1 MANIS
6 LYRGGTP
13 EVKYIWSA
21 ADHPEYRP
29 PFSQRHLGA
38 QSDLFADERPLE
50 ETPPYDSHADGA
62 YNVGNFVIGLP
73 VAPRTR
79 GQAAQRKALQAQ
91 PLEVGDILQCIW
103 LPEDHIAT
111 YLNLKS
117 ITNDANMAGATVAL
131 VVQNATP
138 DKSGEF
144 HYVEDTD
151 FADAVTA
158 QLGTNSFAVDKPFNA
173 FVSLFKAVGVD
184 KEYAVPMYS
193 KPALPVAHDAPDST
207 LPTYPTYKI
216 FGLKILSLPTKS
228 EVAFADMLSAIY
240 MSLRMEAF
248 ECPSAN

>member
-62 YNVGNFVIGLP
+62 YNMGNFVIGLP

-79 GQAAQRKALQAQ
+79 GQVAQRKALQAQ

-131 VVQNATP
+131 VAQNATP
-138 DKSGEF
+138 DKNGEF

-151 FADAVTA
+151 FADAVTT
-158 QLGTNSFAVDKPFNA
+158 QVDSNSFAVDKPFNA
-173 FVSLFKAVGVD
+173 FVSLFKTNGD
-184 KEYAVPMYS
+184 YAVPMYS

>member
-62 YNVGNFVIGLP
+62 YNIGNFVIGLP

-79 GQAAQRKALQAQ
+79 GQVAQRKALQAQ

-138 DKSGEF
+138 DKNGEF
-144 HYVEDTD
+144 HYAEDTD
-151 FADAVTA
+151 FADAVTS
-158 QLGTNSFAVDKPFNA
+158 QVGSNSFAVDKPFNA
-173 FVSLFKAVGVD
+173 FVSLFKTNGD
-184 KEYAVPMYS
+184 YAVPMYS
-193 KPALPVAHDAPDST
+193 KPALPVAHDASDGT

-228 EVAFADMLSAIY
+228 EVTFADMLSAIY

>member
-62 YNVGNFVIGLP
+62 YNVGNVVIGLP

-79 GQAAQRKALQAQ
+79 GQVAQRKALQAQ

-131 VVQNATP
+131 VAQNATP
-138 DKSGEF
+138 DKNGEF

-151 FADAVTA
+151 FADAVTT
-158 QLGTNSFAVDKPFNA
+158 QVGSNSFAVDKPFNA
-173 FVSLFKAVGVD
+173 FVSLFKTNGD
-184 KEYAVPMYS
+184 YAVPMYS

>member
-38 QSDLFADERPLE
+38 QSDLFADEHPLE

-62 YNVGNFVIGLP
+62 YNMGNFVIGLP

-79 GQAAQRKALQAQ
+79 GQVAQRKALQAQ
-91 PLEVGDILQCIW
+91 SLEVGDILQCIW

-138 DKSGEF
+138 DKNGEF

-151 FADAVTA
+151 FADAVTT
-158 QLGTNSFAVDKPFNA
+158 QVGSNSFAIDKPFNA
-173 FVSLFKAVGVD
+173 FVSLFKANGD
-184 KEYAVPMYS
+184 YAVPMYS

>member
-62 YNVGNFVIGLP
+62 YNMGNFVIGLP

-138 DKSGEF
+138 DKNGEF

-151 FADAVTA
+151 FADAVTT
-158 QLGTNSFAVDKPFNA
+158 QVGSNSFAVDKPFNA
-173 FVSLFKAVGVD
+173 FVSLFKTNGD
-184 KEYAVPMYS
+184 YAVPMYS
-193 KPALPVAHDAPDST
+193 KPALPVAHNAPDGT

-216 FGLKILSLPTKS
+216 FGLKILSLPTESK
-228 EVAFADMLSAIY
+228 VTFADMLSAIY

>member
-62 YNVGNFVIGLP
+62 YNIGNFVIGLP

-117 ITNDANMAGATVAL
+117 ITNDENMAGATVAL

-138 DKSGEF
+138 DKNGEF

-151 FADAVTA
+151 FADAVTT
-158 QLGTNSFAVDKPFNA
+158 QVGSNSFAIDKPFNA

-184 KEYAVPMYS
+184 KEYAVPMYG

-228 EVAFADMLSAIY
+228 EVTFADMLSAIY

>member
-62 YNVGNFVIGLP
+62 YNIGNFVIGLP

-79 GQAAQRKALQAQ
+79 GQVAQRKALQAQ

-138 DKSGEF
+138 DKNGEF
-144 HYVEDTD
+144 HYAEDTD
-151 FADAVTA
+151 FADAVTT
-158 QLGTNSFAVDKPFNA
+158 QVGSNSFAVDKPFNA
-173 FVSLFKAVGVD
+173 FVSLFKTNGD
-184 KEYAVPMYS
+184 YAVPMYS
-193 KPALPVAHDAPDST
+193 KPALPVAHDASDGT

-228 EVAFADMLSAIY
+228 EVTFADMLSAIY

>member
-50 ETPPYDSHADGA
+50 ATPPSASPAAGA
-62 YNVGNFVIGLP
+62 YNMGNFVIGLP

-79 GQAAQRKALQAQ
+79 GQATQRKALQAQ

-138 DKSGEF
+138 DKNGEF

-151 FADAVTA
+151 FADAVTT
-158 QLGTNSFAVDKPFNA
+158 QVGSNSFAVDKPFNA
-173 FVSLFKAVGVD
+173 FVSLFKTNGD
-184 KEYAVPMYS
+184 YAVPMYS

-228 EVAFADMLSAIY
+228 EVSFADMLSAIY

>member
-62 YNVGNFVIGLP
+62 YNMGNFVIGLP

-91 PLEVGDILQCIW
+91 SLEVGDILQCIW

-131 VVQNATP
+131 VAQNATP
-138 DKSGEF
+138 DKNGEF

-151 FADAVTA
+151 FADAVTT
-158 QLGTNSFAVDKPFNA
+158 QVGSNSFAVDKPFNA
-173 FVSLFKAVGVD
+173 FVSLFKTNGD
-184 KEYAVPMYS
+184 YAVPMYS

>member
-13 EVKYIWSA
+13 AVKYIWSA

-62 YNVGNFVIGLP
+62 YNMGNFVIGLP

-79 GQAAQRKALQAQ
+79 GQATQRKALQAQ

-131 VVQNATP
+131 VAQNATP
-138 DKSGEF
+138 DKNGEF

-151 FADAVTA
+151 FADAVTT
-158 QLGTNSFAVDKPFNA
+158 QVGSNSFAVDKPFNA
-173 FVSLFKAVGVD
+173 FVSLFKTNGD
-184 KEYAVPMYS
+184 YAVPMYS

-228 EVAFADMLSAIY
+228 EVTFADMLSAIY

>member
-1 MANIS
+1 MTNIS

-62 YNVGNFVIGLP
+62 YNMGNFVIGLP

-138 DKSGEF
+138 DKNGEF

-151 FADAVTA
+151 FADAVTT
-158 QLGTNSFAVDKPFNA
+158 QVGSNSFAVDKPFNA
-173 FVSLFKAVGVD
+173 FVSLFKTNGD
-184 KEYAVPMYS
+184 YAVPMYS
-193 KPALPVAHDAPDST
+193 KPALPVAHNAPDGT

-216 FGLKILSLPTKS
+216 FGLKILSLPTESK
-228 EVAFADMLSAIY
+228 VTYADMLSAIY

>member
-1 MANIS
+1 M
-6 LYRGGTP
+6 
-13 EVKYIWSA
+13 
-21 ADHPEYRP
+21 
-29 PFSQRHLGA
+29 
-38 QSDLFADERPLE
+38 
-50 ETPPYDSHADGA
+50 
-62 YNVGNFVIGLP
+62 IGLP

-138 DKSGEF
+138 DKNGEF

-151 FADAVTA
+151 FADAVTT
-158 QLGTNSFAVDKPFNA
+158 QVGSNSFAVDKPFNA
-173 FVSLFKAVGVD
+173 FVSLFKTNGD
-184 KEYAVPMYS
+184 YAVPMYS

>member
-62 YNVGNFVIGLP
+62 YNMGNFVIGLP

-138 DKSGEF
+138 DKNGEF

-151 FADAVTA
+151 FADAVTT
-158 QLGTNSFAVDKPFNA
+158 QVGSNSFAVDKPFNA
-173 FVSLFKAVGVD
+173 FVSLFKTNGD
-184 KEYAVPMYS
+184 YAVPMYG
-193 KPALPVAHDAPDST
+193 KPALPVAHDVPGGTA
-207 LPTYPTYKI
+207 PTYPTYKI

-228 EVAFADMLSAIY
+228 EVTFADMLSAIY

>member
-38 QSDLFADERPLE
+38 QSDLFADERTLE

-62 YNVGNFVIGLP
+62 YNMGNFVIGLP

-79 GQAAQRKALQAQ
+79 GQATQRKALQAQ

-131 VVQNATP
+131 VAQNATP
-138 DKSGEF
+138 DKNGEF

-151 FADAVTA
+151 FADAVTT
-158 QLGTNSFAVDKPFNA
+158 QVGSNSFAVDKPFNA
-173 FVSLFKAVGVD
+173 FVSLFKTNGD
-184 KEYAVPMYS
+184 YAVPMYS

-228 EVAFADMLSAIY
+228 EVTFADMLSAIY

>member
-62 YNVGNFVIGLP
+62 YNMGNFVIGLP

-79 GQAAQRKALQAQ
+79 GQVAQRKALQAQ

-138 DKSGEF
+138 DKNGEF
-144 HYVEDTD
+144 HYAEDTD
-151 FADAVTA
+151 FADAVTT
-158 QLGTNSFAVDKPFNA
+158 QVGSNSFAVDKPFNA
-173 FVSLFKAVGVD
+173 FVSLFKTNGD
-184 KEYAVPMYS
+184 YAVPMYS
-193 KPALPVAHDAPDST
+193 KPALPVAHDASDGT

-228 EVAFADMLSAIY
+228 EVTFADMLSAIY